1 MEAMSTVLI
10 AFSEKLAIFTNNV
23 FSDNIGFMGGAI
35 LIDSPNLVANKAY
48 LDTYATPNLRPI
60 VILY

>member
-1 MEAMSTVLI
+1 MLI
-10 AFSEKLAIFTNNV
+10 AFSEKPAIFTNNF

-48 LDTYATPNLRPI
+48 LDSYATPSLRPV

>member
-10 AFSEKLAIFTNNV
+10 AFGEKIAILDNNV
-23 FSDNIGFMGGAI
+23 FTDNIGFMGGAI
-35 LIDSPNLVANKAY
+35 LIDSPNLFANKAY
-48 LDTYATPNLRPI
+48 LDTYATPALRPV